1 MIFRAQEVLAFLAVS
16 IPDLPIITL
25 STHKDETLLVKLMH
39 FGVREHLTSPI
50 SREAIEEA
58 VRSSQERLKI
68 QPVAASR
75 LADLYTFLPAK
86 AGVGAS
92 TIALSVSCAVAEDV
106 GARTLFVDCD
116 LAAGAVQFLLKLG
129 NSASIVDALMHS
141 ENLDEGLWA
150 QMVGKWEKLEVM
162 HAGALD
168 TPPNVNPAD
177 VQRVLNMA
185 RPQYDVI
192 CADLGSSFD
201 PFNIVLLRESRRIF
215 LVTTPEVVPLHMAA
229 MRLRRLTALDL
240 HDRVSLL
247 LNRKTRTKF
256 DDTDVENAV
265 GLSITH
271 SFANDYSGVQSAIMD
286 ASPVSHKSDLGQSV
300 MDLAHSL
307 APHGPPKPMQQ
318 HRKFLEFFHVP
329 QRDLQL

>member
-1 MIFRAQEVLAFLAVS
+1 
-16 IPDLPIITL
+16 
-25 STHKDETLLVKLMH
+25 
-39 FGVREHLTSPI
+39 
-50 SREAIEEA
+50 
-58 VRSSQERLKI
+58 
-68 QPVAASR
+68 
-75 LADLYTFLPAK
+75 
-86 AGVGAS
+86 
-92 TIALSVSCAVAEDV
+92 
-106 GARTLFVDCD
+106 
-116 LAAGAVQFLLKLG
+116 
-129 NSASIVDALMHS
+129 
-141 ENLDEGLWA
+141 
-150 QMVGKWEKLEVM
+150 M